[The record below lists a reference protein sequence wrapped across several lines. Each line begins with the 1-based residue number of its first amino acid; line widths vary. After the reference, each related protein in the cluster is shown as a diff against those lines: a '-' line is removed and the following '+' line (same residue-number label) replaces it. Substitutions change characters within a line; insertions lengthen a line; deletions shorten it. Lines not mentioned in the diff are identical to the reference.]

1 MQRSSYI
8 LFRMRDTACGMWM
21 TCIRSHAPMMRLK
34 TGPTSGGEI
43 RRCGRS
49 GDFPRLL
56 RFLFL
61 TSNVSMGIH
70 FTLNHSKPERRYP
83 LRDGGC
89 LAAHLRRHAGERG
102 TADKA
107 EALSRM
113 RFYLSPFPVSPSP
126 NKRMLIFFH
135 NNSIMLE

>member
-89 LAAHLRRHAGERG
+89 LAAVIFVVTRVSEGRPTKPRHCPACVFTYR
-102 TADKA
+102 
-107 EALSRM
+107 
-113 RFYLSPFPVSPSP
+113 PFLFPPLQI
-126 NKRMLIFFH
+126 R
-135 NNSIMLE
+135 EC